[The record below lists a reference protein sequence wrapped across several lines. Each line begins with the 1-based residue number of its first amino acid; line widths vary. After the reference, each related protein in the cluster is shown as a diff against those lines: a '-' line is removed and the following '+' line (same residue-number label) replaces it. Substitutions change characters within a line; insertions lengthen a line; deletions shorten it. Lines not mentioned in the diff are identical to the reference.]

1 MLIFMT
7 ELLEISKKKELRC
20 GSERIWINLEIKVDK
35 GVMMEMAEN
44 CIERFKNQET
54 LQAYG
59 LTEAPSQKDI
69 LTIFNNLS
77 ESTLQSS
84 RARRK
89 TLEEKLKQEAEERQ
103 KIKEE
108 IANIIN
114 KYGYVPG
121 KKPIRRELAMLGYR
135 LSHKSVKKIMD
146 EMRIVASKP
155 KKDPYK
161 FQATHN
167 HPLTAP
173 DNLVNQNFFVGP
185 RQVLL
190 TDITYINYQNEA
202 GEEEVFYLCVFKD
215 AFTAEILGYETSER
229 MTVDLVKGA
238 YRMMIEKH
246 GVELGLDENGKA
258 LDKRSV
264 EVYIHSDQGSQYLS
278 TDFQELLTKS
288 DLTQSCSRRG
298 NSQDNAP
305 CESFFQKLKF
315 RLDDPLFLSTT
326 YDTAS
331 RIVKGYI
338 ESYNSVMV
346 QMDLAGLTP
355 NNFYKYAVTGIYPF
369 AEYYGVKPDI
379 SDTEDILRK
388 IVENRKAESERR
400 KAKRRERQ
408 ERDQM
413 NGCDESDSKKDKGL
427 IEIVQGDLKLVENLE
442 KRVFA
447 IIDGCRKVMEHVSN
461 KSKTAQE
468 ESETYAELHAEVS
481 EVLKRLQSLTEE
493 QLQEIMGD
501 KEKHA
506 EFLPHLEK
514 MRGLF
519 NYNPFK
525 AFVEN
530 FQKMLRSVGLVPRY
544 RRSYRWWNCQA
555 AQEILNA
562 GKAA

>member
-1 MLIFMT
+1 
-7 ELLEISKKKELRC
+7 
-20 GSERIWINLEIKVDK
+20 
-35 GVMMEMAEN
+35 
-44 CIERFKNQET
+44 
-54 LQAYG
+54 
-59 LTEAPSQKDI
+59 
-69 LTIFNNLS
+69 
-77 ESTLQSS
+77 
-84 RARRK
+84 
-89 TLEEKLKQEAEERQ
+89 
-103 KIKEE
+103 
-108 IANIIN
+108 
-114 KYGYVPG
+114 
-121 KKPIRRELAMLGYR
+121 
-135 LSHKSVKKIMD
+135 
-146 EMRIVASKP
+146 
-155 KKDPYK
+155 
-161 FQATHN
+161 
-167 HPLTAP
+167 
-173 DNLVNQNFFVGP
+173 
-185 RQVLL
+185 
-190 TDITYINYQNEA
+190 
-202 GEEEVFYLCVFKD
+202 
-215 AFTAEILGYETSER
+215 

-246 GVELGLDENGKA
+246 GFELGLDGNGKA
-258 LDKRSV
+258 PDERKV

-305 CESFFQKLKF
+305 CESFFQKLKY
-315 RLDDPLFLSTT
+315 RLDDPLFLSTS

-331 RIVKGYI
+331 SIVKGYI
-338 ESYNSVMV
+338 ENYNGTMV

-355 NNFYKYAVTGIYPF
+355 NNFYKYSVTGIYPF
-369 AEYYGVKPDI
+369 PTYYGVKPDI
-379 SDTEDILRK
+379 SNTEDILRK
-388 IVENRKAESERR
+388 IIENRKAESERR

-413 NGCDESDSKKDKGL
+413 NGCDEPDSKKDKGL
-427 IEIVQGDLKLVENLE
+427 IEIVQDDLKLVETLE

-447 IIDGCRKVMEHVSN
+447 IIDGCKKVMEHVSA

-481 EVLKRLQSLTEE
+481 EVLKSLQSLTEE
-493 QLQEIMGD
+493 QLQKIMGD
-501 KEKHA
+501 KEKQA

-519 NYNPFK
+519 DYNPFK

-562 GKAA
+562 RKAA